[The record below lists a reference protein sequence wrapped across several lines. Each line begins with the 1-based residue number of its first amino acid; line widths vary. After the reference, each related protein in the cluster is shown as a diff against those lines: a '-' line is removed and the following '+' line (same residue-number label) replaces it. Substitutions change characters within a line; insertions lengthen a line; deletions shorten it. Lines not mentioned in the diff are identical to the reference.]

1 LSIPCEDLDMSC
13 VMPNSNALESGASV
27 ADAESYAWFCRE
39 LDEGLHALA
48 QPLTILR
55 GALGA
60 LTMRGAV
67 RPETASRYLEMS
79 STQVDRLCN
88 LLSGL
93 HSLLDGVRSEPAC
106 MEIEFPLLDEEERK
120 TEMANRHT
128 PVHES

>member
-1 LSIPCEDLDMSC
+1 MSC

-27 ADAESYAWFCRE
+27 ADSESYAWFRRE

-48 QPLTILR
+48 QPLTVLR

-60 LTMRGAV
+60 LTMRDAG
-67 RPETASRYLEMS
+67 RPETASRYIEMS
-79 STQVDRLCN
+79 NIQVERLCN

-106 MEIEFPLLDEEERK
+106 TGIEFPRLDEEDRE
-120 TEMANRHT
+120 TEMANCYT

>member
-1 LSIPCEDLDMSC
+1 MSC

-27 ADAESYAWFCRE
+27 GDADSSAWFCRE

-48 QPLTILR
+48 QPLTVLR

-67 RPETASRYLEMS
+67 RPEAASRYLEMS
-79 STQVDRLCN
+79 NTQVERLCD

-93 HSLLDGVRSEPAC
+93 QNLLDGVRSEPVRT
-106 MEIEFPLLDEEERK
+106 EIRFPLLDEEERE
-120 TEMANRHT
+120 TEMANCYT
-128 PVHES
+128 PDHES

>member
-1 LSIPCEDLDMSC
+1 MSC
-13 VMPNSNALESGASV
+13 VMPRNNASESAASLG
-27 ADAESYAWFCRE
+27 DAESYARLCRE

-67 RPETASRYLEMS
+67 RPETANRYLEMS
-79 STQVDRLCN
+79 NTQVDRLCN

-106 MEIEFPLLDEEERK
+106 TGIEFPRLDEEERR
-120 TEMANRHT
+120 TEIANCRT

>member
-1 LSIPCEDLDMSC
+1 
-13 VMPNSNALESGASV
+13 MPDSDALKSGAS
-27 ADAESYAWFCRE
+27 AGDAESHAWFRRE

-48 QPLTILR
+48 QPLTVLR

-67 RPETASRYLEMS
+67 RPEAASRYLEMS
-79 STQVDRLCN
+79 NTQVERLCS

-93 HSLLDGVRSEPAC
+93 QNLLDGVRSEPAC
-106 MEIEFPLLDEEERK
+106 TEIEFPLLEEERE
-120 TEMANRHT
+120 TEMANCYI